1 MSHDLDFLP
10 LRKVVFQDAG
20 DHGLAMR
27 LETQETPDHRVFVF
41 GCFLSAEQG
50 TRLVRE
56 LAKSLE
62 KKYPENQS

>member
-1 MSHDLDFLP
+1 MSDTMEFLP
-10 LRKVVFQDAG
+10 LRKANFSDAG

-50 TRLVRE
+50 TQLVQE
-56 LAKSLE
+56 LAKALDQ
-62 KKYPENQS
+62 KYPESKS

>member
-10 LRKVVFQDAG
+10 FRKATFHDAG

-27 LETQETPDHRVFVF
+27 LETQESTDGRVFVF